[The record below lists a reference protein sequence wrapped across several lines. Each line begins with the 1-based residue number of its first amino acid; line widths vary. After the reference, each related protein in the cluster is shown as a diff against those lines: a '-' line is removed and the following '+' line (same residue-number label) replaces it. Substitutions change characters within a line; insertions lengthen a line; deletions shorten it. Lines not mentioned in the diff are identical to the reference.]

1 MDEQQYRALCEACDR
16 ILLEQPVSPERISLA
31 WLHVVREHPVFL
43 ERYERIF
50 AGVVKSRWR
59 WLGLKRITVETLR
72 ISRQMLRGLS
82 RTFARQA
89 ELPASVDILF
99 VSHRVNAS
107 QADTDF
113 YFGALPEQLA
123 ASGRRVAIVLID
135 HTSASSPHMRILAES
150 HRNLTR
156 LILPN
161 TLDLSDE
168 LTMLGDMLRLSRQVM
183 RDRQTQTL
191 DANVRHAA
199 AGEAIAGAS
208 FQALRIA
215 RQIAR
220 LVDRLQ
226 PAALI
231 TTYEGHA
238 WERAAFHLARQKSA
252 SIRCVGYQHAAL
264 FRLQHAIRRK
274 LGSGADPDMIWTS
287 GSLAADQLRR
297 ESGLGEVAIAE
308 IGSPRAPAPSS
319 MHQMARNPDAV
330 FTCLV
335 LPEGLRA
342 ECDFLFGFS
351 LECATAYP
359 QAIFIW
365 RLHPIINFE
374 SLAQSNPRLRSLPA
388 NVRISTENMQDDV
401 ALADCALYR
410 GSTAVIQAVLAGAVP
425 IYVRTETEMSVDPLY
440 DAEAGVGRI
449 TAPGQLLG
457 AIKVASA
464 GVGPATVRDYC
475 ARMFTPLR
483 PAAEAVRLLEGA

>member
-50 AGVVKSRWR
+50 AGVLKSRWR
-59 WLGLKRITVETLR
+59 WLGLRRITVEILR
-72 ISRQMLRGLS
+72 ISRQMFRGL
-82 RTFARQA
+82 RRAFGRQA
-89 ELPASVDILF
+89 ELPVSVDILF
-99 VSHRVNAS
+99 VSHRVNTA

-113 YFGALPEQLA
+113 YFGALPEHLA
-123 ASGRRVAIVLID
+123 ASGYRVAIALID
-135 HTSASSPHMRILAES
+135 HTSTSSPHMRILAET

-156 LILPN
+156 LVLPN
-161 TLDLSDE
+161 TLDLGDE
-168 LTMLGDMLRLSRQVM
+168 LIMLRDMLRLSRQVM
-183 RDRQTQTL
+183 RDRETQTL

-215 RQIAR
+215 RQIAQ
-220 LVDRLQ
+220 LVERLQ
-226 PAALI
+226 PGALI
-231 TTYEGHA
+231 TTHEGHA
-238 WERAAFHLARQKSA
+238 WERAAFHLARQKRA
-252 SIRCVGYQHAAL
+252 LIRCVAYQHAAL

-274 LGSGADPDMIWTS
+274 LDNGADPDMIWTS

-297 ESGLGEVAIAE
+297 ESGLGKVAIAE
-308 IGSPRAPAPSS
+308 IGSPRAPAPASTY
-319 MHQMARNPDAV
+319 HTVRNPGAA

-359 QAIFIW
+359 HAIFIW
-365 RLHPIINFE
+365 RLHPIISFE

-388 NVRISTENMQDDV
+388 NVRISTASMQEDV

-410 GSTAVIQAVLAGAVP
+410 GSTAVIQAVLAGAAP
-425 IYVRTETEMSVDPLY
+425 IYVQIEKEMSIDPLY
-440 DAEAGVGRI
+440 EAEAGVGRI
-449 TAPGQLLG
+449 TAPDQLLG
-457 AIKVASA
+457 AIKVASTGA
-464 GVGPATVRDYC
+464 GPATARDYC

-483 PAAEAVRLLEGA
+483 SAAEAVRLLEGA